1 MMAYGGFSHIGGELL
16 GLLLGEDV
24 DDCAA
29 LQPAEQSG
37 KFSWSALSVHNF
49 DLRVWFHRRGWG
61 GGSRYRRAGEA
72 SEKRGHDAE
81 RATRRVE
88 SSRSNQNDTHETS
101 KPTQKPHREV
111 TTAVIIYVLYL
122 T

>member
-49 DLRVWFHRRGWG
+49 YLWVWFHSG
-61 GGSRYRRAGEA
+61 GGGGARVIDAPWRHET

-81 RATRRVE
+81 RATCRVE
-88 SSRSNQNDTHETS
+88 PSRSNQNDAHETS
-101 KPTQKPHREV
+101 KPEQATP
-111 TTAVIIYVLYL
+111 
-122 T
+122 